1 MQRLLELFIKYNN
14 FLFFIFLQW
23 ISLFLV
29 FRFND
34 FHKEVYGSSMLSI
47 AGFFQEKNQSIRSYF
62 ILAEENEK
70 LLNENIKLKQELV
83 YTQQALNAAKYRIPY
98 SRKFNILPDSL
109 FPVSVFSFI
118 PCKIVQ
124 NSIYDPYNYFII
136 NKGTKDGVYN
146 EMGVVS
152 SEGIVGIIIETSENY
167 SVGMSLLNKHFRLS
181 TKIKSTNIHGSVHW
195 RGNNPRIVY
204 LEYIPLHI
212 PVQVGDTVMTSS
224 YSNYF
229 PEGYH
234 IGKIID
240 VKDPKDGQGF
250 HEILILLST
259 DFYKL
264 ENVYLVKNKHQSE
277 LKILNQ
283 KIIQFK

>member
-29 FRFND
+29 FRYND
-34 FHKEVYGSSMLSI
+34 FHKEVYGSYMLSI

-62 ILAEENEK
+62 LLAQENEK
-70 LLNENIKLKQELV
+70 LLNENIKLKQELIH
-83 YTQQALNAAKYRIPY
+83 TQQALNAARFRIPF
-98 SRKFNILPDSL
+98 SRNFNILPDSL

-118 PCKIVQ
+118 HGKIIQ
-124 NSIYDPYNYFII
+124 NTIYDPYNYFII
-136 NKGTKDGVYN
+136 NKGSNDGVYK
-146 EMGVVS
+146 EMGVIS
-152 SEGIVGIIIETSENY
+152 SDGVVGLIIEVSEKY
-167 SVGMSLLNKHFRLS
+167 SIGISLLNQHFRLS
-181 TKIKSTNIHGSVHW
+181 CKIKSSNIHGTAHW
-195 RGNNPRIVY
+195 RGNNPKIIH
-204 LEYIPLHI
+204 LEYVPLHI

-234 IGKIID
+234 IGRIID

-250 HEILILLST
+250 HEILVLLST
-259 DFYKL
+259 DFYQL
-264 ENVYLVKNKHQSE
+264 ENVYLVKNQHQSE
-277 LKILNQ
+277 LKKLNQ
-283 KIIQFK
+283 KIIELK

>member
-29 FRFND
+29 FRYND
-34 FHKEVYGSSMLSI
+34 FHKEVYGSYMLSI

-62 ILAEENEK
+62 LLSQENEK
-70 LLNENIKLKQELV
+70 LLNENIKLKQELIQ
-83 YTQQALNAAKYRIPY
+83 TQQALNAARFRIPY
-98 SRKFNILPDSL
+98 SRNFNILPDSL

-118 PCKIVQ
+118 HAKIIQ
-124 NSIYDPYNYFII
+124 NTIYDPYNYFII
-136 NKGTKDGVYN
+136 NKGSSDGVYN
-146 EMGVVS
+146 EMGVIS
-152 SEGIVGIIIETSENY
+152 SDGVVGLIIEVSEKY
-167 SVGMSLLNKHFRLS
+167 SIGISLLNQHFRLS
-181 TKIKSTNIHGSVHW
+181 CKIKSSNIHGTAHW
-195 RGNNPRIVY
+195 RGNNPKIIH
-204 LEYIPLHI
+204 LEYVPLHI

-234 IGKIID
+234 IGRIID

-250 HEILILLST
+250 HEILVLLST
-259 DFYKL
+259 DFYQL
-264 ENVYLVKNKHQSE
+264 ENVYLVKNRHQSE
-277 LKILNQ
+277 LKKLNQ
-283 KIIQFK
+283 KIIELK